1 MPLTNL
7 NTAPIFT
14 GTPRVGFTTITSS
27 QNNSQGSGTV
37 GTNIYLAFSAGA
49 NGSYLQKV
57 RFTLGGATANT
68 ASIAAVLRVYISTVN
83 TGNTTQTNT
92 YLYQEVAAPT
102 QTPNVI
108 TTLTAAT
115 YPIEVPLNFAIPTG
129 QYVLVGVSAITG
141 ANTVWNA
148 ITFGGD
154 Y

>member
-14 GTPRVGFTTITSS
+14 GTPRVGFTTITSA
-27 QNNSQGSGTV
+27 QNNSQGNGTI

-57 RFTLGGATANT
+57 RFTLGATANT
-68 ASIAAVLRVYISTVN
+68 ASTAAVLRIYLSTQSTGATTSAN
-83 TGNTTQTNT
+83 TW
-92 YLYQEVAAPT
+92 LIQEVAAPT
-102 QTPNVI
+102 QTPNVV

-141 ANTVWNA
+141 ASTVWNA

>member
-14 GTPRVGFTTITSS
+14 GTPRVGFTTITSA

-102 QTPNVI
+102 QTPNVVPP
-108 TTLTAAT
+108 LTAAT

-129 QYVLVGVSAITG
+129 HYVLVGVSTITG

>member
-1 MPLTNL
+1 MALTNL

-14 GTPRVGFTTITSS
+14 GTPKVGFTTITTA

-37 GTNIYLAFSAGA
+37 GTNIYVGFSAGT

-68 ASIAAVLRVYISTVN
+68 ASTAAVLRVYISTVN
-83 TGNTTQTNT
+83 TGTTTQANT
-92 YLYQEVAAPT
+92 YLYQEVTAAS
-102 QTPNVI
+102 QTPNVV
-108 TTLTAAT
+108 TTLTGAT
-115 YPIEVPLNFAIPTG
+115 YPIDVPLNFAIPTG
-129 QYVLVGVSAITG
+129 QYVLVGVSAVTS